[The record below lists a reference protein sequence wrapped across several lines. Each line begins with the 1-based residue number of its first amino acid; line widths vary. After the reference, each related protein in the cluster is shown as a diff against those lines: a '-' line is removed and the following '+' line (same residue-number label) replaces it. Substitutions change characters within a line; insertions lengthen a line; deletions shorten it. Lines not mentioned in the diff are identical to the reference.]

1 MKENIFRVLQT
12 SAAYFAGISGM
23 GKPPVRYTIYVGM
36 EVEEIILQSL
46 DCAENIIEAIPVFM
60 GLELKSSRKLMP
72 LPNLSYWRPR
82 PTYLTIRKKL
92 QRSLNE
98 SWGTSVGL
106 GAEGTPLSPDGYST
120 ILADQSQAHR

>member
-1 MKENIFRVLQT
+1 
-12 SAAYFAGISGM
+12 
-23 GKPPVRYTIYVGM
+23 
-36 EVEEIILQSL
+36 
-46 DCAENIIEAIPVFM
+46 
-60 GLELKSSRKLMP
+60 MP

-82 PTYLTIRKKL
+82 PAYLTIRKKL